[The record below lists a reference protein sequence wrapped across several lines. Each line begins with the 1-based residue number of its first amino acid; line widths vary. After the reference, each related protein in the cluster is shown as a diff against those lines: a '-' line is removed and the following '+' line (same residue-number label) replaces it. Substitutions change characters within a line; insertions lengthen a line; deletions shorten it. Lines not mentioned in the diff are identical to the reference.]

1 MHYDR
6 EIEVENWSHP
16 AKHVKII
23 EVHENSPHFI
33 QVYTDGS
40 KSDAG
45 VRSGIEIVS
54 ENNLTATLKYRLHS
68 RCTNNQAEQMSI
80 LKALEHK
87 QYSKTGGK
95 QF

>member
-23 EVHENSPHFI
+23 RHENSPHFI
-33 QVYTDGS
+33 QVDTGGS

-45 VRSGIEIVS
+45 VGSRIAIFS
-54 ENNLTATLKYRLHS
+54 ENNLTATLKYRLHT
-68 RCTNNQAEQMSI
+68 RCTNNQAKQMSI
-80 LKALEHK
+80 LKELEHIP
-87 QYSKTGGK
+87 Y
-95 QF
+95 